1 MPKESTKY
9 CHGRRVGVRSV
20 FAMRRGRPPNNTETV
35 TVTISTTPMVRTLL
49 EIVAEDGTY
58 GKNAAE
64 AANWL
69 IGEKLRELRKGGD
82 ILAERLN
89 EAQRRVYAENDRS
102 TG

>member
-1 MPKESTKY
+1 M
-9 CHGRRVGVRSV
+9 G
-20 FAMRRGRPPNNTETV
+20 RGRPPNSAETV
-35 TVTISTTPMVRTLL
+35 AVTISTTKVVRALL
-49 EIVAEDGTY
+49 EVLAEDGTY

-89 EAQRRVYAENDRS
+89 QAQRKFYAKNDKADES
-102 TG
+102 A

>member
-1 MPKESTKY
+1 M
-9 CHGRRVGVRSV
+9 G
-20 FAMRRGRPPNNTETV
+20 RGRPPNSAQTV
-35 TVTISTTPMVRTLL
+35 VVSISTTKVIKALL
-49 EIVAEDGTY
+49 EVLAEDGTY

-89 EAQRRVYAENDRS
+89 QAQRKFHAEIGKNE
-102 TG
+102 

>member
-1 MPKESTKY
+1 MEP
-9 CHGRRVGVRSV
+9 
-20 FAMRRGRPPNNTETV
+20 AMGKGRPPNSAKTV
-35 TVTISTTPMVRTLL
+35 AITISTTKVVRDLL
-49 EIVAEDGTY
+49 EVLAEDGTY

-89 EAQRRVYAENDRS
+89 QAQRNFYTENNKAENQPGDKES
-102 TG
+102 AADMQ

>member
-1 MPKESTKY
+1 M
-9 CHGRRVGVRSV
+9 G
-20 FAMRRGRPPNNTETV
+20 RGRPPNSTETV
-35 TVTISTTPMVRTLL
+35 AVTLSTTRVVKTLL
-49 EIVAEDGTY
+49 EVVAEDGTY

-89 EAQRRVYAENDRS
+89 QALRNLYAESNKADE
-102 TG
+102 

>member
-1 MPKESTKY
+1 
-9 CHGRRVGVRSV
+9 
-20 FAMRRGRPPNNTETV
+20 V
-35 TVTISTTPMVRTLL
+35 TLSTTRVVKILL
-49 EIVAEDGTY
+49 EVLAEDGTY

-89 EAQRRVYAENDRS
+89 EAQRRFHAEQIEADE
-102 TG
+102 

>member
-1 MPKESTKY
+1 M
-9 CHGRRVGVRSV
+9 G
-20 FAMRRGRPPNNTETV
+20 RGRPHNSAETV
-35 TVTISTTPMVRTLL
+35 VVSISTTKVIKALL
-49 EIVAEDGTY
+49 EVVAEDGTY

-89 EAQRRVYAENDRS
+89 QAQRTFQAEIGKNE
-102 TG
+102 